1 MIGIF
6 IKATGIWL
14 LIVVAAILNGVFRE
28 KVIVP
33 VVSAGLVLPLSGMLL
48 SILVFL
54 ITLISI
60 TIIGSSEH
68 KIYFIVGLFW
78 VILTLSFEFLFGHFV
93 VGKPWKEI
101 IQVLNI
107 WKGDLFIVVLFVTA
121 IAPWIAAKVRGIL

>member
-33 VVSAGLVLPLSGMLL
+33 VVSADLVLPLSGVLL

-60 TIIGSSEH
+60 TIIGSSEQ

-78 VILTLSFEFLFGHFV
+78 VILTLSFEFLLGHFV

-121 IAPWIAAKVRGIL
+121 ISPWIAAKVRGIL